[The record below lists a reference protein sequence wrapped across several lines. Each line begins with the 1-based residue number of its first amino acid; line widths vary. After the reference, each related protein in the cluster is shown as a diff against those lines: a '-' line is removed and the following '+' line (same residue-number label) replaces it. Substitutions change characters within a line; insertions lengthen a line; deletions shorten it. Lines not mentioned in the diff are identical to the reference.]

1 MEMQVRNSC
10 HDSDREYAPH
20 KLGHEPC
27 CICGNTHVT
36 VCGDLDDDIGDGLTG
51 GSNMEEVEASRESSG
66 SVGGAG
72 GRDLRLERGML
83 G

>member
-1 MEMQVRNSC
+1 MDEPVKRTKGFKNILSLDAITAHYVRARTPAS
-10 HDSDREYAPH
+10 
-20 KLGHEPC
+20 
-27 CICGNTHVT
+27 
-36 VCGDLDDDIGDGLTG
+36 CGDLADDIGDGLTG